1 MEKTRFFFFFFK
13 QEEAISENYDCAD
26 GGAGWLKL
34 FDRLQQH

>member
-1 MEKTRFFFFFFK
+1 MEKTWFFFFE

-26 GGAGWLKL
+26 GGAGWWSF

>member
-1 MEKTRFFFFFFK
+1 MEKTRFFFFK
-13 QEEAISENYDCAD
+13 QEEAINENYDCAD